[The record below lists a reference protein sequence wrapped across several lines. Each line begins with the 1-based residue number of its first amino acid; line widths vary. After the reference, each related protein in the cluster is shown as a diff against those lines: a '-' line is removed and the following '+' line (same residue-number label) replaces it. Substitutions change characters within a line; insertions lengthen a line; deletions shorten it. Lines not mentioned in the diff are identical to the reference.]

1 MEGGWG
7 GGRGGTAEAT
17 SPSSGET
24 FATVAVAGPAD
35 VDDAV
40 RAAAAAWPA
49 WAGASAFD
57 RARWCENVIA
67 AIAGRR
73 EELARALT
81 LDQGKPLV
89 AEAFDE
95 VDELA
100 GYFRMAG
107 EDAQRRAGTIP
118 GSGAAERRVLI
129 GRVPLG
135 VVGVVSPWN
144 WPYTM

>member
-1 MEGGWG
+1 MREPLLYIDGSWRRGS
-7 GGRGGTAEAT
+7 GGTAPAT

-49 WAGASAFD
+49 WAGAAAFD
-57 RARWCENVIA
+57 RARWCENVLA
-67 AIAGRR
+67 AIARPR
-73 EELARALT
+73 EELARALA

-95 VDELA
+95 V
-100 GYFRMAG
+100 
-107 EDAQRRAGTIP
+107 
-118 GSGAAERRVLI
+118 
-129 GRVPLG
+129 
-135 VVGVVSPWN
+135 
-144 WPYTM
+144 